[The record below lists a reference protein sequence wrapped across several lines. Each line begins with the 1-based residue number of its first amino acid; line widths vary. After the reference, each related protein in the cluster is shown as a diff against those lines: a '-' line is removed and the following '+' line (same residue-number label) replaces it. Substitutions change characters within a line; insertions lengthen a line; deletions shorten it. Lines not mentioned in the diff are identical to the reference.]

1 MNSRLVAIIISAVL
15 LNFIVS
21 VYGVDER
28 TRNNVCQ
35 LSFQE
40 SGRTLGNG
48 TQDKNGVCQ
57 ETFMGEIPD
66 FDHMV
71 STIILYPRNNDVIE
85 ANKNFTFKQ
94 LIKNMNTGFFDDPAK
109 EYYVFPQT
117 LDKDGFIQ
125 GHSHVTIQQ
134 LDSEDEAPDARK
146 FAFFKGLNDRAVNDI
161 LSVVVGSAEKAGLDP
176 GFYRACTMTS
186 SFAHQPT
193 LMPVAQRG
201 AQDDCVRFT
210 VKKDA
215 YKKRSIKSGLK
226 KLRRRNK

>member
-28 TRNNVCQ
+28 TRNNVCS

-71 STIILYPRNNDVIE
+71 STIIIYPKNNEVVE

-94 LIKNMNTGFFDDPAK
+94 LIKNMNTGFFDDPVK

-125 GHSHVTIQQ
+125 GHSHVTIQK
-134 LDSEDEAPDARK
+134 LESENEAPDARV
-146 FAFFKGLNDRAVNDI
+146 FAFFKGLNERAQNNI

-176 GFYRACTMTS
+176 GYYRACTMTS

-210 VKKDA
+210 VENGA
-215 YKKRSIKSGLK
+215 NKKRSIKSGIK
-226 KLRRRNK
+226 KVRRRNK

>member
-21 VYGVDER
+21 VYGVPER
-28 TRNNVCQ
+28 TGNNVCS

-66 FDHMV
+66 FNHMV
-71 STIILYPRNNDVIE
+71 TTIIIFPKNNDVIE
-85 ANKNFTFKQ
+85 ANRNFTFKQ

-109 EYYVFPQT
+109 EYYQFPQT

-125 GHSHVTIQQ
+125 GHSHVTIQK
-134 LDSEDEAPDARK
+134 LDGEDQAPDPRV
-146 FAFFKGLNDRAVNDI
+146 FAFFKGLNDEAIDDI
-161 LSVVVGSAEKAGLDP
+161 LSVEVGSEKKAGLDP
-176 GFYRACTMTS
+176 GYYRACTMTA
-186 SFAHQPT
+186 SFGHQPT

-210 VKKDA
+210 VENGSK
-215 YKKRSIKSGLK
+215 KKRSIKSGIK